1 MAAKKTKRKAGK
13 KSSNRAG
20 QANALKRAATGKISK
35 KKAQRLGKSPVPK
48 ALKRVAAPKKSGN
61 KIRARKM
68 PHRKISGRVDRAELP
83 RYESTGG
90 GPDTGGQSG
99 DTQGLSGLAGTNS
112 ESVKELLEEG
122 QAYEGEVV
130 EGVESV
136 PDADQ
141 GPVRTHEVPED
152 DVPEEYL
159 GDDAQK

>member
-13 KSSNRAG
+13 KRSNRAG
-20 QANALKRAATGKISK
+20 QAKALKRVATRKISK
-35 KKAQRLGKSPVPK
+35 KKAKRPGKSPAPK
-48 ALKRVAAPKKSGN
+48 ALKRVEAPKKSGK

-68 PHRKISGRVDRAELP
+68 PHRKIRGRADRAEFP
-83 RYESTGG
+83 RHESTRG

-99 DTQGLSGLAGTNS
+99 DTQGLSGLAETDS

-122 QAYEGEVV
+122 QAYEAEVV

-141 GPVRTHEVPED
+141 GPVRTHEVPEE
-152 DVPEEYL
+152 DVPEEYI
-159 GDDAQK
+159 GGDAQK